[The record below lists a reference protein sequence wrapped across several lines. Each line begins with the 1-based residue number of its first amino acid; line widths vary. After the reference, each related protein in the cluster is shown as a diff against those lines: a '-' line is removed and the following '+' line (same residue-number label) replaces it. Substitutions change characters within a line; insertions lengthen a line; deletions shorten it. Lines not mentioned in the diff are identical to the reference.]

1 MKCPDCNTEMI
12 YKNTMYLDY
21 KDSLQELAYP
31 YWKCIKCKIEI
42 DEKTGEIDYFEN

>member
-1 MKCPDCNTEMI
+1 
-12 YKNTMYLDY
+12 MYLDY